1 MKFPK
6 GISGWPPAF
15 SGGKFTQVFRTV
27 VGESPPGKY
36 EMKFRRIQPMKKV
49 FALVLAV
56 AMVMSLSAVAF
67 AKGVEINDG
76 VADVDTTARRYAAD
90 SNKMI
95 PDVIQYGKAAY
106 FAILD
111 VEGNLITRHEIVD
124 GLKVKVEYEMGKELV
139 ADAGVSVVKKY
150 VENASTIVEGAEP
163 GYYYFVEIKTVA
175 KETTSDAD
183 IIATLELNKSK
194 KGDDEGKNYKVKD
207 LEIDIEVNVGYENSY
222 YDWYT
227 DSGVELYV
235 YGDTVGDNTEL
246 EPETYYL
253 LKYDYDD
260 ETEFTF
266 GAFADQNEGTFTVD
280 VSGQG
285 KNLLYYDTKLDDGIA
300 DANPDAKIF
309 ALNFN
314 NTKFNRTGEFMY
326 EGEDFEYAYQLMAD
340 GSLKLLGEFD
350 GEEITFKTRVLG
362 SYLFSDVELVAAPAA
377 VEEPSVEVPTVD
389 VTNPATGAAC

>member
-1 MKFPK
+1 
-6 GISGWPPAF
+6 
-15 SGGKFTQVFRTV
+15 
-27 VGESPPGKY
+27 
-36 EMKFRRIQPMKKV
+36 MKKV

-67 AKGVEINDG
+67 AKGTETNDG
-76 VADVDTTARRYAAD
+76 VVGVVENVFGYSADKNTMTV
-90 SNKMI
+90 KQ
-95 PDVIQYGKAAY
+95 IQYGKPAY
-106 FAILD
+106 IALLAKGD
-111 VEGNLITRHEIVD
+111 VLISDSDIVD
-124 GLKVKVEYEMGKELV
+124 GLKVKAEYEMGKELV

-235 YGDTVGDNTEL
+235 YGDTVGDETEL

>member
-1 MKFPK
+1 
-6 GISGWPPAF
+6 
-15 SGGKFTQVFRTV
+15 
-27 VGESPPGKY
+27 
-36 EMKFRRIQPMKKV
+36 MKKV

-150 VENASTIVEGAEP
+150 VENASTIVDGAEA

-235 YGDTVGDNTEL
+235 YGDTVGDNSEL
-246 EPETYYL
+246 EPE
-253 LKYDYDD
+253 
-260 ETEFTF
+260 
-266 GAFADQNEGTFTVD
+266 
-280 VSGQG
+280 
-285 KNLLYYDTKLDDGIA
+285 
-300 DANPDAKIF
+300 
-309 ALNFN
+309 
-314 NTKFNRTGEFMY
+314 
-326 EGEDFEYAYQLMAD
+326 
-340 GSLKLLGEFD
+340 
-350 GEEITFKTRVLG
+350 
-362 SYLFSDVELVAAPAA
+362 SY
-377 VEEPSVEVPTVD
+377 
-389 VTNPATGAAC
+389 

>member
-1 MKFPK
+1 
-6 GISGWPPAF
+6 
-15 SGGKFTQVFRTV
+15 
-27 VGESPPGKY
+27 
-36 EMKFRRIQPMKKV
+36 MKFRRIQPMKKV

-150 VENASTIVEGAEP
+150 VENASTIVDGAEA

>member
-1 MKFPK
+1 
-6 GISGWPPAF
+6 
-15 SGGKFTQVFRTV
+15 
-27 VGESPPGKY
+27 
-36 EMKFRRIQPMKKV
+36 MKKV

-194 KGDDEGKNYKVKD
+194 KGDDVGKNYKVKD

-285 KNLLYYDTKLDDGIA
+285 KNLLYFDTKLDDGIA

>member
-1 MKFPK
+1 
-6 GISGWPPAF
+6 
-15 SGGKFTQVFRTV
+15 
-27 VGESPPGKY
+27 
-36 EMKFRRIQPMKKV
+36 MKKV

-56 AMVMSLSAVAF
+56 AMFMSLSAVAF

-124 GLKVKVEYEMGKELV
+124 GLKVKVEGKELV

-150 VENASTIVEGAEP
+150 VENASTIVDGAEA

>member
-1 MKFPK
+1 
-6 GISGWPPAF
+6 
-15 SGGKFTQVFRTV
+15 
-27 VGESPPGKY
+27 
-36 EMKFRRIQPMKKV
+36 MKKV

-150 VENASTIVEGAEP
+150 VENASTIVDGAEA

-207 LEIDIEVNVGYENSY
+207 LEIDVEVNVGYENSY
-222 YDWYT
+222 YDYYT
-227 DSGVELYV
+227 DSGVEYRCV
-235 YGDTVGDNTEL
+235 
-246 EPETYYL
+246 
-253 LKYDYDD
+253 
-260 ETEFTF
+260 
-266 GAFADQNEGTFTVD
+266 
-280 VSGQG
+280 
-285 KNLLYYDTKLDDGIA
+285 
-300 DANPDAKIF
+300 
-309 ALNFN
+309 
-314 NTKFNRTGEFMY
+314 
-326 EGEDFEYAYQLMAD
+326 
-340 GSLKLLGEFD
+340 
-350 GEEITFKTRVLG
+350 
-362 SYLFSDVELVAAPAA
+362 
-377 VEEPSVEVPTVD
+377 
-389 VTNPATGAAC
+389 